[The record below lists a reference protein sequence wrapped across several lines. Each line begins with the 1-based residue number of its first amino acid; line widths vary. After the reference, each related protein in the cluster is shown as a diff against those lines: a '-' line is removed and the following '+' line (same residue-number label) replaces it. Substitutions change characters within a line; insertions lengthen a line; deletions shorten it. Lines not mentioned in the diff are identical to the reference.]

1 VFLPSTEDTGADTQK
16 GTGGMDMYDSVL
28 SQSRM
33 LNEQVARQVFEA
45 LPERGP
51 IVVIMDKNGT
61 CWPSDSEEFAKLR
74 ISELF
79 LKELCAKVDDGA
91 EPVVTQA
98 DQASI
103 VAAQLATDRTDCGY
117 VLIALPRYSPESTFV
132 NIDLIEALLNQIALV
147 AKLLERNTLL
157 YELQMKHYGAY
168 SNNKP
173 PSN

>member
-1 VFLPSTEDTGADTQK
+1 
-16 GTGGMDMYDSVL
+16 MDMYDAVL
-28 SQSRM
+28 SRSRL
-33 LNEQVARQVFEA
+33 LNEQVASQVFET
-45 LPERGP
+45 LPEEGP

-74 ISELF
+74 MSEPF

-98 DQASI
+98 HEASI
-103 VAAQLATDRTDCGY
+103 VVSQLATDRTDCGY
-117 VLIALPRYSPESTFV
+117 VLIALPRYSPESTLV
-132 NIDLIEALLNQIALV
+132 NIDLIEALLNQISLV
-147 AKLLERNTLL
+147 AKLLEKNTFL

-168 SNNKP
+168 SNSKP

>member
-1 VFLPSTEDTGADTQK
+1 
-16 GTGGMDMYDSVL
+16 MDNYDSLL

-74 ISELF
+74 ISESF

-98 DQASI
+98 NEASI

-147 AKLLERNTLL
+147 AKLLEKNTLL